1 MPGPF
6 WRVLRPDDPRGRPK
20 PFTVSGYILH
30 SWQRLAAGGIL
41 IGVLGAGFGGWGL
54 YWGMQKEKAP
64 PEVLVSLIDRTG
76 QLVNSYFIS
85 DDAEVDEALVNA
97 ELASLIWHLRTL
109 TPDQPVMAD
118 MLDQTKLFFR
128 GTAAAKMRK
137 FLKDADWFKP
147 LIGQRLH
154 RIVEQPINARKVA
167 GSIDHFRVDWT
178 EYVAR
183 DNGTVIDGSHKQQ
196 FMELVI
202 AREKQVPPEI
212 RRFNP
217 AGVFITDYQWTVTN

>member
-20 PFTVSGYILH
+20 PFTVSGYILQ

-41 IGVLGAGFGGWGL
+41 VGVLGAGFGGWGL

-76 QLVNSYFIS
+76 QLVNTYFIS
-85 DDAEVDEALVNA
+85 DDVEVDEALVNA

-128 GTAAAKMRK
+128 GTAAAKMR
-137 FLKDADWFKP
+137 
-147 LIGQRLH
+147 
-154 RIVEQPINARKVA
+154 
-167 GSIDHFRVDWT
+167 
-178 EYVAR
+178 
-183 DNGTVIDGSHKQQ
+183 
-196 FMELVI
+196 
-202 AREKQVPPEI
+202 
-212 RRFNP
+212 
-217 AGVFITDYQWTVTN
+217 